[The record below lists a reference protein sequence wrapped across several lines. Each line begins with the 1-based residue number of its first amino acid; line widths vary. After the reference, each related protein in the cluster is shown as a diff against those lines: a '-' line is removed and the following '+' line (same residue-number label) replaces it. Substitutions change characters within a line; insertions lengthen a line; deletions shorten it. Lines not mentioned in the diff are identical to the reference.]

1 MRDVRLL
8 VSQVLGW
15 LDVGGRVGLGFRRRT
30 SSSVSARITKKSK
43 KRNKGLWIHDQVQML
58 RDTGRWVG
66 DASNPVDKEI
76 RKAQSAAAAA
86 KW

>member
-1 MRDVRLL
+1 M
-8 VSQVLGW
+8 
-15 LDVGGRVGLGFRRRT
+15 
-30 SSSVSARITKKSK
+30 SARITKKSK